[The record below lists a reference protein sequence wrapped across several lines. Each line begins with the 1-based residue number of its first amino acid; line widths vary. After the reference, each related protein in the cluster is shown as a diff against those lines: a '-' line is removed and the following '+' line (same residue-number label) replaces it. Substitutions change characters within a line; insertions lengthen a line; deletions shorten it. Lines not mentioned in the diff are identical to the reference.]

1 MKINSYSKNYLY
13 NQEKN
18 VLKEEIYRIEADTER
33 D

>member
-1 MKINSYSKNYLY
+1 MKINSNSKNYLY